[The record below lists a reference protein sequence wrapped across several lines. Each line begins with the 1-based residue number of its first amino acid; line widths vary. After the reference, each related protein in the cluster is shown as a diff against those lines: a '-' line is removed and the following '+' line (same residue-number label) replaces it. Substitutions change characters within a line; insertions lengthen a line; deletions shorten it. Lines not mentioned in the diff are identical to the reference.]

1 MKKIKHLLFL
11 AICLGLFLQINA
23 APVDRAVAKKAAIT
37 YCKYKTSFFKQSLN
51 ASSVVNEHTLFY
63 SGKATLY
70 VFNFEDGYVITT
82 ADDRAPA
89 IIAYSPKG
97 NFDVNNINPAVK
109 YWIEPIQE
117 HVALLQI
124 QNPKANKHEQWVE
137 LQSGN
142 VAQNV
147 SYNNAKGV
155 APLLTSTWG
164 QGSGYND
171 ACPLFDTLANER
183 CVTGCVATA
192 MAQIMYYH
200 KYPATGNGSN
210 SYTHI
215 YYGTLAES
223 FNNVPYNWAV
233 MTDVANA
240 SSQAEISKLIYHA
253 GISVNMNYGPDG
265 SGTQSEYA
273 TSALQ
278 NNFRYRPD
286 VRSINRIDYTILNW
300 QRVLKEN
307 IDAHQPV
314 LYSGQ
319 DDSISAG
326 GHAWVCDGYNDNN
339 YFHMNWGWDGSGNS
353 AYYWVDSL
361 KVSIG
366 GQLQGRFNAGQSA
379 VVNIAPLDHKF
390 CYETRVYKEPN
401 FTLTDG
407 SGLSPYKNNS
417 DCRVLIDLDTMAINL
432 TFTYFN
438 TETNNDVL
446 KIYKGIAAIE
456 DSLIGT
462 YSGISTPAP
471 ISRPQGEKLYLVFTS
486 NDAVQGEGWTATVAG
501 TWQGVEETATVSN
514 NVRLYPNPATDNL
527 LVTVPE
533 LSNSNTT
540 VSFMDITGRTA
551 YSSQVQFSPAGNA
564 FINTSSLTAGVYII
578 KIASAN
584 ATFSTK
590 LIKK

>member
-11 AICLGLFLQINA
+11 AICLGLFLHINA
-23 APVDRAVAKKAAIT
+23 APVDRAVAKKVAIT

-51 ASSVVNEHTLFY
+51 ASSIVNEHTLFY
-63 SGKATLY
+63 SGKATMY
-70 VFNFEDGYVITT
+70 VFNFDEGYVITT

-142 VAQNV
+142 VTQNV

-164 QGSGYND
+164 QGAGYND

-223 FNNVPYNWAV
+223 FNNAPYNWAV
-233 MTDVANA
+233 MTDIANA
-240 SSQAEISKLIYHA
+240 NSKAEISKLIYHA

-273 TSALQ
+273 TSAFQ

-286 VRSINRIDYTILNW
+286 VRSIDRIDYTILNW

-326 GHAWVCDGYNDNN
+326 HAWVCDGYNDNN
-339 YFHMNWGWDGSGNS
+339 YFHMNWGWDGAGNS

-390 CYETRVYKEPN
+390 CYETRVFNEPN
-401 FTLTDG
+401 FTITDG

-417 DCRVLIDLDTMAINL
+417 DCRILIDLDTMAINL

-438 TETNNDVL
+438 TEADKDLV
-446 KIYKGIAAIE
+446 KIYKGTSTSDPLIA
-456 DSLIGT
+456 T
-462 YSGISTPAP
+462 YSGNSTPAP
-471 ISRPQGEKLYLVFTS
+471 ITTAQGEKLYIVFTS
-486 NDAVQGEGWTATVAG
+486 DGANQGEGWTATVAG

-551 YSSQVQFSPAGNA
+551 YSTLVQFSPAGNA

-578 KIASAN
+578 KITSAN
-584 ATFSTK
+584 STFSTK